1 LLVCGLGEEMDGRPN
16 WISSW
21 MADED
26 MARPRRTPHTN
37 GGVDEEQGE
46 SSGDK
51 AGGCCAEIGMAHRVT
66 DDGDV
71 ATRVLVYVHAHRII
85 NKCTYIIPL

>member
-1 LLVCGLGEEMDGRPN
+1 MDGRPN

-51 AGGCCAEIGMAHRVT
+51 AGGGVVQRLAWHIGSQTTVT
-66 DDGDV
+66 WLHV
-71 ATRVLVYVHAHRII
+71 CWYMFMHTE
-85 NKCTYIIPL
+85 